1 MFDVS
6 IIIPVYEA
14 KYTIKK
20 TLESIN
26 KQKFKNKIP
35 KIELILSIDDN
46 KNYEKYRSI
55 LNNEIINTK
64 IVSTNKIG
72 SGPGNTRNIGFKKS
86 IGKYVCF
93 LDADDE
99 YSENYVCEM
108 LQGIEKEKLLLAAT
122 KIFNKD
128 KLITEYT
135 SKKKYMDIKEL
146 IKNPCSFHPFMKRSQ
161 FKEYKHL
168 PSQDIYNLT
177 EHLSEKKIKIIKKA
191 YYKLNLRKN
200 SLTMKK
206 GFEHKIKLAYKKY
219 LIKGIKERNNKIS
232 RHFAERLILN
242 KNFEEWK
249 KINNSKKSYY
259 EYLGDVYGERKNLCI

>member
-6 IIIPVYEA
+6 IIIPVYKA

-26 KQKFKNKIP
+26 NQKFKNKIP

-55 LNNEIINTK
+55 LNNEKINTK
-64 IVSTNKIG
+64 IVRTNRIG

-108 LQGIEKEKLLLAAT
+108 LQGLEKEKVLIAVT

-135 SKKKYMDIKEL
+135 SKKNYMDIKEL
-146 IKNPCSFHPFMKRSQ
+146 IKYPCSFHPFMKRSQ

-191 YYKLNLRKN
+191 HYKLNLRKN
-200 SLTMKK
+200 SVTMEK

-259 EYLGDVYGERKNLCI
+259 EYLGDVYGE

>member
-1 MFDVS
+1 
-6 IIIPVYEA
+6 
-14 KYTIKK
+14 
-20 TLESIN
+20 
-26 KQKFKNKIP
+26 
-35 KIELILSIDDN
+35 
-46 KNYEKYRSI
+46 
-55 LNNEIINTK
+55 
-64 IVSTNKIG
+64 
-72 SGPGNTRNIGFKKS
+72 
-86 IGKYVCF
+86 
-93 LDADDE
+93 
-99 YSENYVCEM
+99 M
-108 LQGIEKEKLLLAAT
+108 LQGIEKEKLLLAVT

-146 IKNPCSFHPFMKRSQ
+146 IKYPCSFHPFMKRSQ

-200 SLTMKK
+200 SLTMEK

-259 EYLGDVYGERKNLCI
+259 EYIGDVYGE

>member
-6 IIIPVYEA
+6 IIIPVYKA

-26 KQKFKNKIP
+26 NQKFKNKIP

-46 KNYEKYRSI
+46 KNYEKYRNI

-64 IVSTNKIG
+64 SISTKSIG
-72 SGPGNTRNIGFKKS
+72 SGPGNARNIGFKKS
-86 IGKYVCF
+86 TGKYICF

-108 LQGIEKEKLLLAAT
+108 LQEIKREKLLISVT

-135 SKKKYMDIKEL
+135 SKKNIWIL
-146 IKNPCSFHPFMKRSQ
+146 KN
-161 FKEYKHL
+161 
-168 PSQDIYNLT
+168 
-177 EHLSEKKIKIIKKA
+177 
-191 YYKLNLRKN
+191 
-200 SLTMKK
+200 
-206 GFEHKIKLAYKKY
+206 
-219 LIKGIKERNNKIS
+219 
-232 RHFAERLILN
+232 
-242 KNFEEWK
+242 
-249 KINNSKKSYY
+249 
-259 EYLGDVYGERKNLCI
+259 

>member
-6 IIIPVYEA
+6 IIIPVYKA

-26 KQKFKNKIP
+26 NQRFKNRIP

-64 IVSTNKIG
+64 IISTKRIG
-72 SGPGNTRNIGFKKS
+72 SGPGNTRNLGFKKS

-99 YSENYVCEM
+99 YSENYICEM
-108 LQGIEKEKLLLAAT
+108 LQEIEKEKLLLAVT

-200 SLTMKK
+200 SLTMKR
-206 GFEHKIKLAYKKY
+206 GFKHKIKLAYKKY

-259 EYLGDVYGERKNLCI
+259 EYLGDVYGE

>member
-6 IIIPVYEA
+6 IIIPVYKA
-14 KYTIKK
+14 KYTLKK

-26 KQKFKNKIP
+26 NQKYKNRIP

-46 KNYEKYRSI
+46 KNYDKYKGVINSA
-55 LNNEIINTK
+55 IINTK

-72 SGPGNTRNIGFKKS
+72 SGPGNTRNLGFKKS
-86 IGKYVCF
+86 IGKNVCF
-93 LDADDE
+93 IDADDE
-99 YSENYVCEM
+99 YSENYICEM
-108 LQGIEKEKLLLAAT
+108 LHEIQKEKLLIAVT

-128 KLITEYT
+128 KLVAEYRN
-135 SKKKYMDIKEL
+135 KKKYMDIKEL
-146 IKNPCSFHPFMKRSQ
+146 IKYPCSFHPFMKRSK
-161 FKEYKHL
+161 FKQYENL

-177 EHLSEKKIKIIKKA
+177 EHLSENKIKINKEA
-191 YYKLNLRKN
+191 FYKLNLSKN

-206 GFEHKIKLAYKKY
+206 GFGHKIKLAYKKY

-232 RHFAERLILN
+232 RHFAERLIIN

-249 KINNSKKSYY
+249 NMKNSKKSYY
-259 EYLGDVYGERKNLCI
+259 EYLGDIYGT

>member
-6 IIIPVYEA
+6 IIIPVYKA

-26 KQKFKNKIP
+26 NQKFKNKIP

-64 IVSTNKIG
+64 SVST
-72 SGPGNTRNIGFKKS
+72 
-86 IGKYVCF
+86 KY
-93 LDADDE
+93 
-99 YSENYVCEM
+99 
-108 LQGIEKEKLLLAAT
+108 
-122 KIFNKD
+122 
-128 KLITEYT
+128 
-135 SKKKYMDIKEL
+135 
-146 IKNPCSFHPFMKRSQ
+146 PCSFHPFMQRSQ
-161 FKEYKHL
+161 FKEYKHF

-200 SLTMKK
+200 SLTMKR
-206 GFEHKIKLAYKKY
+206 GFKHKIKLAYKKY
-219 LIKGIKERNNKIS
+219 LIKGIKDRNNKIS

-242 KNFEEWK
+242 KNFEVWK
-249 KINNSKKSYY
+249 KLNNSKKSYY
-259 EYLGDVYGERKNLCI
+259 EYLGDVYGE

>member
-6 IIIPVYEA
+6 IIIPVYKA

-26 KQKFKNKIP
+26 NQKFNNYTP
-35 KIELILSIDDN
+35 KIELVLSIDDN
-46 KNYEKYRSI
+46 KNYEKYRSL

-64 IVSTNKIG
+64 IVSTNRIG

-86 IGKYVCF
+86 IGRYVCF

-108 LQGIEKEKLLLAAT
+108 LQEIEREKLLIAVT
-122 KIFNKD
+122 KIFNED
-128 KLITEYT
+128 KIITEYT

-146 IKNPCSFHPFMKRSQ
+146 IKYPCSFHPFMQRSK
-161 FKEYKHL
+161 FKEYKHF

-177 EHLSEKKIKIIKKA
+177 EYLSEKKIKIIKKA
-191 YYKLNLRKN
+191 YYRLNLRKN
-200 SLTMKK
+200 SLTMKE
-206 GFEHKIKLAYKKY
+206 GFEHKIKQAYKKY

-249 KINNSKKSYY
+249 KLSNSKKSYY
-259 EYLGDVYGERKNLCI
+259 EYLGDVYGE

>member
-6 IIIPVYEA
+6 IIIPVYKA

-26 KQKFKNKIP
+26 NQKFKNKIP

-64 IVSTNKIG
+64 IVSTNRIG

-99 YSENYVCEM
+99 YSENYICEM
-108 LQGIEKEKLLLAAT
+108 LQGIEKEKLLLAVT

-146 IKNPCSFHPFMKRSQ
+146 IKYPCSFHPFMKRSQ

-177 EHLSEKKIKIIKKA
+177 EHLSEKKLKLLKK
-191 YYKLNLRKN
+191 
-200 SLTMKK
+200 
-206 GFEHKIKLAYKKY
+206 
-219 LIKGIKERNNKIS
+219 LITN
-232 RHFAERLILN
+232 
-242 KNFEEWK
+242 
-249 KINNSKKSYY
+249 
-259 EYLGDVYGERKNLCI
+259 

>member
-6 IIIPVYEA
+6 IIIPVYKA

-26 KQKFKNKIP
+26 NQKFKNKIP

-64 IVSTNKIG
+64 IVSTSKIG

-86 IGKYVCF
+86 IGKNVCF

-99 YSENYVCEM
+99 YSENYICEM
-108 LQGIEKEKLLLAAT
+108 LREIEREKLLIAVT
-122 KIFNKD
+122 KIFNKN
-128 KLITEYT
+128 KLISEYK

-146 IKNPCSFHPFMKRSQ
+146 IKYPCSFHPFMQRSK
-161 FKEYKHL
+161 FKEYEHF

-200 SLTMKK
+200 SLTMKQ

-249 KINNSKKSYY
+249 KLNNSKKSYY
-259 EYLGDVYGERKNLCI
+259 EYLGDVYGE

>member
-6 IIIPVYEA
+6 IIIPVYKS

-26 KQKFKNKIP
+26 NQKFKNKIP

-64 IVSTNKIG
+64 IVSTNRIG
-72 SGPGNTRNIGFKKS
+72 SGPGNTRNIGFKKA

-93 LDADDE
+93 IDADDE

-108 LQGIEKEKLLLAAT
+108 LQEIKREKLLIAVT

-128 KLITEYT
+128 KLIKEYT

-146 IKNPCSFHPFMKRSQ
+146 IKYPCSFHPFMQRS
-161 FKEYKHL
+161 
-168 PSQDIYNLT
+168 
-177 EHLSEKKIKIIKKA
+177 
-191 YYKLNLRKN
+191 
-200 SLTMKK
+200 
-206 GFEHKIKLAYKKY
+206 
-219 LIKGIKERNNKIS
+219 
-232 RHFAERLILN
+232 
-242 KNFEEWK
+242 
-249 KINNSKKSYY
+249 
-259 EYLGDVYGERKNLCI
+259 

>member
-6 IIIPVYEA
+6 IIIPVYKA

-26 KQKFKNKIP
+26 NQKFKNKIP

-46 KNYEKYRSI
+46 KNYENYKSI

-64 IVSTNKIG
+64 IVSTNRIG

-108 LQGIEKEKLLLAAT
+108 LREIEKEKLLISVT
-122 KIFNKD
+122 RIFNKD
-128 KLITEYT
+128 KLITEFK
-135 SKKKYMDIKEL
+135 SNKKYMDIKEL
-146 IKNPCSFHPFMKRSQ
+146 IKYPCSFHPFMQRSK
-161 FKEYKHL
+161 FKKYEHL

-177 EHLSEKKIKIIKKA
+177 EHLSEKKIKIIKTA
-191 YYKLNLRKN
+191 YYKLNLSKN

-219 LIKGIKERNNKIS
+219 LIKGIKKGKNKIS
-232 RHFAERLILN
+232 RHFAQRLILN
-242 KNFEEWK
+242 KKYEDWK
-249 KINNSKKSYY
+249 KSTNCNKNYY
-259 EYLGDVYGERKNLCI
+259 EYVRGVYGR

>member
-26 KQKFKNKIP
+26 NQKFKNKIP

-64 IVSTNKIG
+64 IVSTNRIG

-99 YSENYVCEM
+99 YSENYICEM
-108 LQGIEKEKLLLAAT
+108 LQGIEKEKLLLAVT

-146 IKNPCSFHPFMKRSQ
+146 IKYPCSFHPFMKRSQ

-200 SLTMKK
+200 SLTMEK

-219 LIKGIKERNNKIS
+219 LIKGIKERNKKIS

-259 EYLGDVYGERKNLCI
+259 EYLGDVYGE

>member
-6 IIIPVYEA
+6 IIIPVYKA

-26 KQKFKNKIP
+26 NQKFKNKIP

-64 IVSTNKIG
+64 IVSTNRIG

-108 LQGIEKEKLLLAAT
+108 LQEI
-122 KIFNKD
+122 
-128 KLITEYT
+128 
-135 SKKKYMDIKEL
+135 KKKSCY
-146 IKNPCSFHPFMKRSQ
+146 
-161 FKEYKHL
+161 
-168 PSQDIYNLT
+168 
-177 EHLSEKKIKIIKKA
+177 
-191 YYKLNLRKN
+191 
-200 SLTMKK
+200 
-206 GFEHKIKLAYKKY
+206 
-219 LIKGIKERNNKIS
+219 
-232 RHFAERLILN
+232 
-242 KNFEEWK
+242 
-249 KINNSKKSYY
+249 
-259 EYLGDVYGERKNLCI
+259 

>member
-6 IIIPVYEA
+6 IIIPVYKA

-26 KQKFKNKIP
+26 NQKFKNKIP

-46 KNYEKYRSI
+46 KYYEKYRNI

-64 IVSTNKIG
+64 IVRTNRIG

-99 YSENYVCEM
+99 YSENYVREM
-108 LQGIEKEKLLLAAT
+108 LQEIEKEKVLLAVT
-122 KIFNKD
+122 KIFIKD
-128 KLITEYT
+128 KLITEYK

-146 IKNPCSFHPFMKRSQ
+146 TKYPFSFHPFMKRSQ

-200 SLTMKK
+200 SLTMEK

-259 EYLGDVYGERKNLCI
+259 EYIGDVYGE

>member
-6 IIIPVYEA
+6 IIIPVYKA

-26 KQKFKNKIP
+26 NQKFKNKIP

-64 IVSTNKIG
+64 IVSTNRIG

-99 YSENYVCEM
+99 YSENYICEM
-108 LQGIEKEKLLLAAT
+108 LQGIEKEKLLLAVT

-146 IKNPCSFHPFMKRSQ
+146 IKYPCSFHPFMKRSQ

-191 YYKLNLRKN
+191 YYKFDTRTFFL
-200 SLTMKK
+200 
-206 GFEHKIKLAYKKY
+206 
-219 LIKGIKERNNKIS
+219 
-232 RHFAERLILN
+232 
-242 KNFEEWK
+242 
-249 KINNSKKSYY
+249 
-259 EYLGDVYGERKNLCI
+259 LCVSTYVLSGVIC

>member
-1 MFDVS
+1 MFDLS
-6 IIIPVYEA
+6 IIIPVYKA
-14 KYTIKK
+14 KYTLKK

-26 KQKFKNKIP
+26 NQKFKCKIP

-108 LQGIEKEKLLLAAT
+108 LQEIEKEKLLIAVT
-122 KIFNKD
+122 NIFNKD
-128 KLITEYT
+128 KLIKEYT

-146 IKNPCSFHPFMKRSQ
+146 IIYPCSFHPFLQRSK
-161 FKEYKHL
+161 FKEYKHF

-177 EHLSEKKIKIIKKA
+177 EHLSEKKIKIIKNA
-191 YYKLNLRKN
+191 YYKLNLR
-200 SLTMKK
+200 
-206 GFEHKIKLAYKKY
+206 
-219 LIKGIKERNNKIS
+219 
-232 RHFAERLILN
+232 
-242 KNFEEWK
+242 
-249 KINNSKKSYY
+249 
-259 EYLGDVYGERKNLCI
+259 